1 MKIAIVGSRNFKDYD
16 LLKDIMQ
23 GYEPSA
29 IVSGGAT
36 GADLLA
42 EKYAKESGI
51 KLVIFKP
58 NWKRYGRA
66 AGPMRNKKIVEASDM
81 TVAFWDGKSRGTL
94 STITITK
101 KAGKPVNV
109 IRFMEE

>member
-1 MKIAIVGSRNFKDYD
+1 MKIAIVGSRNFTNYD
-16 LLKDIMQ
+16 LLKDTMRD
-23 GYEPSA
+23 YEPSA

-36 GADLLA
+36 GADKLA
-42 EKYAKESGI
+42 EKYAKESEI
-51 KLVIFKP
+51 ELIIFKP
-58 NWKRYGRA
+58 NWKKYGRA
-66 AGPMRNKKIVEASDM
+66 AGPKRNKQIVEASDM

-101 KAGKPVNV
+101 RAGKPVNV